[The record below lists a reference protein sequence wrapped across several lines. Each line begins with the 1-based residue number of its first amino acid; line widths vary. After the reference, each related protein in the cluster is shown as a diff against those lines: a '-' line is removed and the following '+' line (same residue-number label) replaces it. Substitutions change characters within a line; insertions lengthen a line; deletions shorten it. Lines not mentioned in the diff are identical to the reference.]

1 MREAQDQKEKGE
13 SAEIDKQLT
22 GKKKFKGGKQKI
34 TVKRSKNKDGVRVWD
49 KVHYCVYCEKA
60 QQKIARH
67 LERKHSDEREV
78 AHAFSLPVGSKQRK
92 IELEGHNSNYMHL
105 IYASVIISCRQ

>member
-34 TVKRSKNKDGVRVWD
+34 TVKRSKNKDGVRV
-49 KVHYCVYCEKA
+49 
-60 QQKIARH
+60 
-67 LERKHSDEREV
+67 
-78 AHAFSLPVGSKQRK
+78 
-92 IELEGHNSNYMHL
+92 
-105 IYASVIISCRQ
+105 